1 MKIKAAAIFEQ
12 RDKEGIW
19 FVLPALIYMV
29 VMIGYP
35 LVYNI
40 ILSFKNLDVKTFK
53 GNTSIFIGLNNYKT
67 LFADEVF
74 IQAMGN
80 TFKYTV
86 FCLIIQFTIG
96 FMFAIFFSKK
106 FPLAGPIRGLLLVAY
121 MMPMSVTA
129 LLGRNM
135 FGVTE
140 GVINSLLLQFQLI
153 KEPISWLVSSKTA
166 IWAVV
171 LTNCWVGIPFNM
183 LLLTT
188 GLSNIP
194 EDVYESASI
203 DGANGIQQFFYM
215 TVPLL
220 KSAMLSVLMLGLI
233 YTFKVFDLVYIMTSG
248 GPVNSTEML
257 ATYSYKLSFGQY
269 QFSMGAAGAV
279 VLFLCLFAVGLG
291 YLKLTLEEEAN

>member
-1 MKIKAAAIFEQ
+1 MKRRLKD
-12 RDKEGIW
+12 RNSEGIL
-19 FVLPALIYMV
+19 FVLPALIYMIF
-29 VMIGYP
+29 MIGYP
-35 LVYNI
+35 LIYNI

-53 GNTSIFIGLNNYKT
+53 GNTAIFVGLDNYKAI
-67 LFADEVF
+67 LADEVF
-74 IQAMGN
+74 RKAFGN
-80 TFKYTV
+80 TVQYTV
-86 FCLIIQFTIG
+86 FCLLIQFTIG
-96 FMFAIFFSKK
+96 FIFALFFSKK

-140 GVINSLLLQFQLI
+140 GVINDILLNLGMIQKPIEWLI
-153 KEPISWLVSSKTA
+153 SSKTA
-166 IWAVV
+166 IWSVIIA
-171 LTNCWVGIPFNM
+171 NSWVGIPFNM

-194 EDVYESASI
+194 QDVYESASI
-203 DGANGIQQFFYM
+203 DGANGIQKFFYM
-215 TVPLL
+215 TLPLL
-220 KSAMLSVLMLGLI
+220 KSSMLSVLMLGLI

-269 QFSMGAAGAV
+269 KFSMGSASSV
-279 VLFLCLFAVGLG
+279 ILFLCLFVVGIG
-291 YLKLTLEEEAN
+291 YLRLTMNEEAN

>member
-1 MKIKAAAIFEQ
+1 MKQKSIFKNKEY
-12 RDKEGIW
+12 EGIW
-19 FVLPALIYMV
+19 FLLPALIYML

-40 ILSFKNLDVKTFK
+40 VLSFKNLDVKTFK
-53 GNTSIFIGLNNYKT
+53 GNTAAFVGLENYQAI
-67 LFADEVF
+67 FADPVF
-74 IQAMGN
+74 QKAFGN
-80 TFKYTV
+80 TIKYTIC
-86 FCLIIQFTIG
+86 CLLIQFTIG
-96 FMFAIFFSKK
+96 FLFALFFNKK
-106 FPLAGPIRGLLLVAY
+106 FPLSGPIRGLLLVAY

-135 FGVTE
+135 LGVSE
-140 GVINSLLLQFQLI
+140 GVINDLLLNLNIIRQ
-153 KEPISWLVSSKTA
+153 PIEWLTSSKTA
-166 IWAVV
+166 LLGVI

-203 DGANGIQQFFYM
+203 DGANGIQKFIFM
-215 TVPLL
+215 TLPLL
-220 KSAMLSVLMLGLI
+220 KSSILSVLMLGLI

-257 ATYSYKLSFGQY
+257 ATYAYKLSFGQY
-269 QFSMGAAGAV
+269 KFSMGSAGAV
-279 VLFLCLFAVGLG
+279 ILFLCLFIVGIG
-291 YLKLTLEEEAN
+291 YLKLTMNEEAN

>member
-1 MKIKAAAIFEQ
+1 MKQ
-12 RDKEGIW
+12 RLKDRNTEGIY
-19 FVLPALIYMV
+19 FVIPALIYMIL
-29 VMIGYP
+29 MIGYP

-53 GNTSIFIGLNNYKT
+53 GNTAVFVGLENYRAI
-67 LFADEVF
+67 LADEVF
-74 IQAMGN
+74 RQAFGN
-80 TFKYTV
+80 TVQYTLC
-86 FCLIIQFTIG
+86 CLLIQFTVG
-96 FMFAIFFSKK
+96 FIFALFFSKK

-140 GVINSLLLQFQLI
+140 GVINDILRHLGIIQKPVEWLI
-153 KEPISWLVSSKTA
+153 SSKTA
-166 IWAVV
+166 LWGVIIA
-171 LTNCWVGIPFNM
+171 NSWVGIPFNM

-194 EDVYESASI
+194 QDVYESASI
-203 DGANGIQQFFYM
+203 DGANGIQKFFYM
-215 TVPLL
+215 TLPLL
-220 KSAMLSVLMLGLI
+220 RSSMLSVLMLGLI

-269 QFSMGAAGAV
+269 RFSMGSAGAV
-279 VLFLCLFAVGLG
+279 ILFLCLFVVGIG
-291 YLKLTLEEEAN
+291 YLRLTMNEEAN

>member
-1 MKIKAAAIFEQ
+1 
-12 RDKEGIW
+12 
-19 FVLPALIYMV
+19 MV

-53 GNTSIFIGLNNYKT
+53 GNTSVFVGLENYKT
-67 LFADEVF
+67 LFHDPVF
-74 IQAMGN
+74 IQAIIN
-80 TFKYTV
+80 TLQYTL
-86 FCLIIQFTIG
+86 FCLVIQFTIG
-96 FMFAIFFSKK
+96 LIFALFFNKK
-106 FPLAGPIRGLLLVAY
+106 FPLSGPIRGLLLVAY

-140 GVINSLLLQFQLI
+140 GVINNLLMQFNII

-166 IWAVV
+166 IWAVIM
-171 LTNCWVGIPFNM
+171 TNCWVGIPFNM

-188 GLSNIP
+188 GLSSIP
-194 EDVYESASI
+194 HDVYESASI
-203 DGANGIQQFFYM
+203 DGANNIQKFFYM
-215 TVPLL
+215 TLPLL
-220 KSAMLSVLMLGLI
+220 KSSMLSVLMLGLI

-269 QFSMGAAGAV
+269 QFSMGSAAAV
-279 VLFLCLFAVGLG
+279 VLFMFLFVVGLG
-291 YLKLTLEEEAN
+291 YLKLTMSEEAN

>member
-1 MKIKAAAIFEQ
+1 MRKKTAEVFQ
-12 RDKEGIW
+12 SRDKEGIW
-19 FVLPALIYMV
+19 FVLPALVYML

-53 GNTSIFIGLNNYKT
+53 GNTSIFIGLENYKT

-74 IQAMGN
+74 IKAISN
-80 TFKYTV
+80 TFQYTIV
-86 FCLIIQFTIG
+86 CLIIQFTIG
-96 FMFAIFFSKK
+96 LAFAIFFSKK
-106 FPLAGPIRGLLLVAY
+106 FPLAGPVRGLLLVAY

-140 GVINSLLLQFQLI
+140 GVINDLLLQLHFI
-153 KEPISWLVSSKTA
+153 KEPIGWLVNSKTA
-166 IWAVV
+166 IWGVILA
-171 LTNCWVGIPFNM
+171 NCWVGIPFNM

-188 GLSNIP
+188 GLSSIS

-203 DGANGIQQFFYM
+203 DGANSIQQFFYM
-215 TVPLL
+215 TIPLL

-279 VLFLCLFAVGLG
+279 VLFLCLFLVGLG
-291 YLKLTLEEEAN
+291 YLKLTMQEEVN